1 MAEPVS
7 VQHDIAGNRFVVSLE
22 GHEAVLRYR
31 RAGQTIDM
39 YQTFVPEAFRGR
51 GIAEQLAKAAFEF
64 AKAERLAVTP
74 TCSYLSGPYLKR
86 HPEHEP
92 LTRRLPA

>member
-1 MAEPVS
+1 MADPVN
-7 VQHDIAGNRFVVSLE
+7 VEHDAAGNRFVVKLE

-31 RAGQTIDM
+31 RAGQAIDM
-39 YQTFVPEAFRGR
+39 FQTFVPEAFRGR

-74 TCSYLSGPYLKR
+74 SCSYLSGPYLKR
-86 HPEHEP
+86 HPEYQS
-92 LTRRLPA
+92 LVKR